1 MVIWIILFKYDK
13 IHSASFERM
22 EIMIVEKRPGVPK
35 YECFEYAE
43 KTKDYVV
50 LIPIIN
56 EGDRITKELTR
67 AKEHHISDYAD
78 IVICD
83 GGSTDGCTDENALRS
98 LDVNTLLI
106 KRDEGKQGAQ
116 LRMGISWALERGY
129 EGVIT
134 IDGNNK
140 DSIEDVP
147 HFIEKLKEGYDLVQ
161 GSRFIEGGKAIN
173 TPFIRTVSVRL
184 IHAPVISLTAHQKFT
199 DTTNAYRAYSRKY
212 LTDIRVQ
219 PLRDIFMT
227 YELLAYLSVRAT
239 QIGMKACE
247 IPVTRA
253 YPKTGKT
260 PTKISFFKGN
270 SELLR
275 ILFKNMQGAYNPL

>member
-1 MVIWIILFKYDK
+1 MIY
-13 IHSASFERM
+13 ERQT
-22 EIMIVEKRPGVPK
+22 GVPQFSCVEFSK
-35 YECFEYAE
+35 RKQEY
-43 KTKDYVV
+43 VI

-56 EGDRITKELTR
+56 EGERIIKELRR
-67 AKEHHISDYAD
+67 AYKYRVSEHAD

-83 GGSTDGCTDENALRS
+83 GGSTDGCTEESKLKR
-98 LDVNTLLI
+98 LDVNTLLV
-106 KRDEGKQGAQ
+106 KQDVGKQGAQ
-116 LRMGISWALERGY
+116 LRMGIWWALKRGY
-129 EGVIT
+129 KGIIT

-147 HFIEKLKEGYDLVQ
+147 RFIEKLEEGYGLVQ
-161 GSRFIEGGKAIN
+161 GSRFIKGGKAIN
-173 TPFIRTVSVRL
+173 TPFIRTISVRL
-184 IHAPVISLTAHQKFT
+184 IHAPIISLTAKKFFT
-199 DTTNAYRAYSRKY
+199 DTTNAYRGYSAEY
-212 LTDIRVQ
+212 LMDERVK

-239 QIGMKACE
+239 QLGYKACE

-270 SELLR
+270 SELMK
-275 ILFKNMQGAYNPL
+275 ILIKNALGAYNPK

>member
-1 MVIWIILFKYDK
+1 
-13 IHSASFERM
+13 
-22 EIMIVEKRPGVPK
+22 MIYEKQTGVPK
-35 YECFEYAE
+35 FECTEYSG
-43 KTKDYVV
+43 KTKDYVI

-56 EGDRITKELTR
+56 EGDRIAKELSR
-67 AKEHHISDYAD
+67 AKKYGVSNHAD

-83 GGSTDGCTDENALRS
+83 GGSTDGCTDENKLKS
-98 LDVNTLLI
+98 LDVNTLLV
-106 KRDEGKQGAQ
+106 KRDSGKQGAQ
-116 LRMGISWALERGY
+116 LRMGIWWALQRGY
-129 EGVIT
+129 KGIIT

-147 HFIEKLKEGYDLVQ
+147 QFIEKLKEGYDLIQ
-161 GSRFIEGGKAIN
+161 GSRFVKGGKAIN
-173 TPFIRTVSVRL
+173 TPFIRTVSVKL
-184 IHAPVISLTAHQKFT
+184 IHAPIISLTAHKRFT
-199 DTTNAYRAYSRKY
+199 DTTNAYRAYSARY
-212 LTDIRVQ
+212 LSDERVQ

-239 QIGMKACE
+239 QLGMKACE

-270 SELLR
+270 SELMK
-275 ILFKNMQGAYNPL
+275 ILLKNARGVYNPK

>member
-1 MVIWIILFKYDK
+1 
-13 IHSASFERM
+13 
-22 EIMIVEKRPGVPK
+22 MIVEKRPGVPK
-35 YECFEYAE
+35 YECFEYVE
-43 KTKDYVV
+43 KTKEYVV

-67 AKEHHISDYAD
+67 AKEYHISDYAD

-83 GGSTDGCTDENALRS
+83 GGSTDGCTDENLLRS

-106 KRDEGKQGAQ
+106 KRDVGKQGAQ

-140 DSIEDVP
+140 DSIEDIP

-173 TPFIRTVSVRL
+173 TPYIRTVSVRL

-239 QIGMKACE
+239 QIGMKVCE

-270 SELLR
+270 SQLLR
-275 ILFKNMQGAYNPL
+275 ILFKNMLGVYNPK